1 MERLVVFLRD
11 SLCFRS
17 FNRQQSWS
25 NNPTQSNSFR
35 VIQKIT
41 QTEEDDDDQQVTEH
55 GPQTPKQFQQAPVD
69 QIRKLK
75 VGGDREL
82 VNRFKQG
89 KNLNSKSI

>member
-1 MERLVVFLRD
+1 MRYTL
-11 SLCFRS
+11 LCRS

-41 QTEEDDDDQQVTEH
+41 NTDDDVDENAPVTEH
-55 GPQTPKQFQQAPVD
+55 GPKTPRQFQQPPPQEQMRRMKIND
-69 QIRKLK
+69 
-75 VGGDREL
+75 GGDRDL

-89 KNLNSKSI
+89 W

>member
-1 MERLVVFLRD
+1 MIALGI
-11 SLCFRS
+11 FRS

-41 QTEEDDDDQQVTEH
+41 NTDEDVDDQPVTEH
-55 GPQTPKQFQQAPVD
+55 GPKTPRQFQQAPVD
-69 QIRKLK
+69 QIRKMK
-75 VGGDREL
+75 VSSGGDRDL

-89 KNLNSKSI
+89 WFF